1 MEPLTVTEV
10 SRLVKDTLRCNPD
23 LTDIAVRGEVTGYT
37 ERGHHYF
44 SIKDEGSVLKC
55 AIWKSHAGGIDCLP
69 LKDGDKVIVWGSI
82 TSWGGNSTYQ
92 LDVRK
97 CEPEGRGELYR
108 RFLEMKDRL
117 LKEGLF
123 APERKK
129 PIPMFPEKVG
139 IVTSEKGAALQD
151 MFRVF
156 MTGPGVE
163 IIVVDARVQ
172 GDGAAASIARGI
184 QSLDGKVDLI
194 IIGRGGGSMED
205 LWAFNEEAL
214 ARVVFVC
221 KTPIISAVGH
231 EVDEVITDYVS
242 DRRVS
247 TPTAAAELVVQNM
260 ARVIEEYRLLGESM
274 RSAIEDN
281 IHNARQVLDGH
292 DMPMWKK
299 IISSRLEMSRKTVEG
314 MSAGLGHSVS
324 SGLART
330 RENLAIAETKL
341 RTTWIAAIHENGLAA
356 LYQNGARVK
365 DAAAFKK
372 GKFEAM
378 LRDGKITGEVKK
390 IEV

>member
-10 SRLVKDTLRCNPD
+10 SRIVKDTLRCNPE

-37 ERGHHYF
+37 DRGHHYF
-44 SIKDEGSVLKC
+44 SLKDEANVLKC
-55 AIWKSHAGGIDCLP
+55 AIWKTNAGGIDCLP
-69 LKDGDKVIVWGSI
+69 LKDGDRVVVWGSV

-92 LDVRK
+92 LDVRR
-97 CEPEGRGELYR
+97 CEPEGRGELYKH
-108 RFLEMKDRL
+108 FLEMKERL

-123 APERKK
+123 APEHKK

-163 IIVVDARVQ
+163 IIVADARVQ
-172 GDGAAASIARGI
+172 GEGAAASIARGI
-184 QSLDGKVDLI
+184 HALDGKADLI

-214 ARVVFVC
+214 ARAVFEC

-231 EVDEVITDYVS
+231 EVDEVITDYVA

-260 ARVIEEYRLLGESM
+260 ARVVDEYRLLGESM
-274 RSAIEDN
+274 RSAIEDS
-281 IHNARQVLDGH
+281 IHNARQVLDSY

-299 IISSRLEMSRKTVEG
+299 VIGSRVGMSRKTVEG
-314 MSAGLGHSVS
+314 MSAELGHSLS
-324 SGLART
+324 SGLARA
-330 RENLAIAETKL
+330 REALAAADTGL
-341 RTTWIAAIHENGLAA
+341 RTTWVAAIHENGLAA
-356 LYQNGARVK
+356 LYQDGARVK
-365 DAAAFKK
+365 DAGKFNK